1 MPRKGV
7 ECARDKQFARKRQPL
22 RLGLRLHFQQAVKV
36 FQRRGCA
43 GAAAVKV
50 GLVQKFRAATQNRLF
65 GGGQA
70 ARQLLKQRKHKLA
83 FRNDRVAVVAVLL
96 VHIQRV
102 DVRVGCGGDLNDF
115 AAEGTGQV
123 TELTFGIK
131 DENIILGRQRDLHDF
146 LFCRHGLAGTG
157 NTQAERIAV
166 EQKPPIR
173 HDSVFAHSVL
183 PVVNAAR
190 LHDLL
195 RAERNQHGGA
205 FGRQCAQRLDAPHT
219 VGQHGV
225 QPVAL
230 LPAQRRKLTQ
240 MLAPDREQRFGVAVE
255 LALAVGQ
262 MHQRDKAKH
271 HALVAGGQI
280 VQHFF
285 GFLALQFHVIWD
297 RGGKVVVGVL
307 AALPVGG
314 VRFHTQQ
321 RILQLTGGL
330 VGRHGQDVDGQHQVA
345 VKVA

>member
-1 MPRKGV
+1 
-7 ECARDKQFARKRQPL
+7 
-22 RLGLRLHFQQAVKV
+22 
-36 FQRRGCA
+36 
-43 GAAAVKV
+43 
-50 GLVQKFRAATQNRLF
+50 
-65 GGGQA
+65 
-70 ARQLLKQRKHKLA
+70 
-83 FRNDRVAVVAVLL
+83 
-96 VHIQRV
+96 
-102 DVRVGCGGDLNDF
+102 
-115 AAEGTGQV
+115 
-123 TELTFGIK
+123 
-131 DENIILGRQRDLHDF
+131 
-146 LFCRHGLAGTG
+146 
-157 NTQAERIAV
+157 
-166 EQKPPIR
+166 
-173 HDSVFAHSVL
+173 
-183 PVVNAAR
+183 
-190 LHDLL
+190 
-195 RAERNQHGGA
+195 
-205 FGRQCAQRLDAPHT
+205 
-219 VGQHGV
+219 
-225 QPVAL
+225 
-230 LPAQRRKLTQ
+230 